1 MMTLMPVAAF
11 AVDSDD
17 SYIFTTDKNVEVG
30 VDDEV
35 EVQFDFAKDEKA
47 TTVYVWFIKDNAKY
61 ATSNVSSA
69 DVDANA
75 ENVFEL
81 KKADF
86 EKGEKAIFKFSVDGT
101 YTVQAAFAKPDAK
114 VSEATKKLG
123 NIAEQKTVVVTTST
137 TSRDYGMIFNS
148 TMVTKIVGAYQDVE
162 KAEKETMNAI
172 L

>member
-101 YTVQAAFAKPDAK
+101 
-114 VSEATKKLG
+114 
-123 NIAEQKTVVVTTST
+123 
-137 TSRDYGMIFNS
+137 
-148 TMVTKIVGAYQDVE
+148 
-162 KAEKETMNAI
+162 
-172 L
+172 